1 MSEMIK
7 TGAEIFIESL
17 KKENVDIIFG
27 YPGGVLLPI
36 FDALYSSG
44 LKVVLPRHEQGAAHM
59 ADGYA
64 RATGKVG
71 VCLATSGPGA
81 TNLVTGI
88 ATAHMDSVPMVAF
101 TGQVASSLIGNDAFQ
116 EVDIIGITRPITK
129 HNFLIKNVKDM
140 AETIKEAF
148 YIASTG
154 RPGPVLVDMPKD
166 VTTAKCA
173 FNYPEKI
180 EMRSYKP
187 NAEPHL
193 NQIKKAAALIAEA
206 KKPLIYA
213 GGGVLLAN
221 AHEELKALAEKL
233 NAPVTLTT
241 MGLGAFPGTHRQFL
255 GMLGMHGTRTANY
268 AVQESD
274 VIIAVGARF
283 DDRVTGRVDHF
294 APNAR
299 IIHIDVDPASIS
311 KIVTVDIPVVADAK
325 KALIALNK
333 EVSQGQHDQWWI
345 QINEWKEK
353 FPLTY
358 EKSNDTIKPQQV
370 IETLY
375 EMEGS
380 DLFVATD
387 VGQHQMWTAQF
398 YKFDRPRQWASSGG
412 LGTMGYGFPA
422 ALGAQFGLPGKKVA
436 VISGDGSF
444 QMNMQELA
452 TAVTYKLPVKIV
464 LLNNG
469 FLGMV
474 RQWQELFHGKRYSS
488 TNIENSVD
496 FVKLAESFGAK
507 GIRIAK
513 PGDLKAGLKQAF
525 EMEGPVLIDCIVER
539 EENVWPMVPAGAPIH
554 EMIGELA

>member
-1 MSEMIK
+1 MS
-7 TGAEIFIESL
+7 GAEIFVHSL
-17 KKENVDIIFG
+17 KKEGVDIIFG

-36 FDALYSSG
+36 FDALYQSD
-44 LKVVLPRHEQGAAHM
+44 LKVVLPRHEQGGAHM
-59 ADGYA
+59 ADGFA

-88 ATAHMDSVPMVAF
+88 ATAYMDSVPMVAF

-116 EVDIIGITRPITK
+116 EVDITGITRPITK
-129 HNFLIKNVKDM
+129 HNFLVKDVNDL
-140 AETIKEAF
+140 AQTIKQAF
-148 YIASTG
+148 FLASTG
-154 RPGPVLVDMPKD
+154 RPGPVLVDIPKD
-166 VTTAKCA
+166 VTTSKCE
-173 FNYPEKI
+173 FNYPDKVEL
-180 EMRSYKP
+180 RSYKP
-187 NAEPHL
+187 TVEPNL
-193 NQIKKAAALIAEA
+193 NQIKRAAALIKDA

-221 AHEELKALAEKL
+221 ASDELKALAEKL
-233 NAPVTLTT
+233 KAPVTLTT
-241 MGLGAFPGTHRQFL
+241 MGLGAFPGTHPQFL

-268 AVQESD
+268 AMQESD
-274 VIIAVGARF
+274 VILAIGVRF

-294 APNAR
+294 APGAK
-299 IIHIDVDPASIS
+299 IIHIDVDPSSIS

-325 KALIALNK
+325 NAMKALIK
-333 EVSQGQHDQWWI
+333 ELSPGQIEAWWT
-345 QINEWKEK
+345 QINQWKEK

-358 EKSNDTIKPQQV
+358 DKSGTSLKPQHV
-370 IETLY
+370 VETLY
-375 EMEGS
+375 TLFGK

-387 VGQHQMWTAQF
+387 VGQHQMWAAQF
-398 YKFDRPRQWASSGG
+398 YKYDRPRQWASSGG

-422 ALGAQFGLPGKKVA
+422 GIGAQFGLPGQKVA
-436 VISGDGSF
+436 VITGDGSF

-452 TAVTYKLPVKIV
+452 TAVQHKLPVKII

-469 FLGMV
+469 YLGMV

-488 TNIENSVD
+488 TVIENSVD
-496 FVKLAESFGAK
+496 FVKLAEAFGATGLRVTK
-507 GIRIAK
+507 A
-513 PGDLKAGLKQAF
+513 DEVEANLKKAF
-525 EMEGPVLIDCIVER
+525 EIEGPVLIDFHVER